1 MYIVKIVHSY
11 IDIYTNS
18 SSTSFIISTKND
30 LNKSSFLESIGV
42 ENKCILNKFFEDLFD
57 SIEINKRNIIDVIK
71 EDPHCKDIEKFLKQ
85 EGFNENTIS
94 KVTEL
99 INMGQD
105 VFFGTFRS
113 DAAIVAEAYFCC
125 ESFIVC
131 EDDIYFNGN
140 ISGW

>member
-1 MYIVKIVHSY
+1 MKIRNGFV
-11 IDIYTNS
+11 TNS

-57 SIEINKRNIIDVIK
+57 SIEENKRNIIDIIK
-71 EDPHCKDIEKFLKQ
+71 EDSHCKDIEKFLKQ

-105 VFFGTFRS
+105 VFFGTFQS
-113 DAAIVAEAYFCC
+113 DAATVAEAYFCC

>member
-1 MYIVKIVHSY
+1 MKIRNGFV
-11 IDIYTNS
+11 TNS

-57 SIEINKRNIIDVIK
+57 SIEVNKRNIIDVIK
-71 EDPHCKDIEKFLKQ
+71 EDPHCIDIENFLKQ

-105 VFFGTFRS
+105 VFFGTFWS
-113 DAAIVAEAYFCC
+113 DAETVAEVYFCC

>member
-1 MYIVKIVHSY
+1 MKIRNSFV
-11 IDIYTNS
+11 TNS
-18 SSTSFIISTKND
+18 SSTSFIISTKNN

-42 ENKCILNKFFEDLFD
+42 ENKCIFNKFFEDLFD
-57 SIEINKRNIIDVIK
+57 AIEVNKRNIIDVIR
-71 EDPHCKDIEKFLKQ
+71 EDTHCKDVETFLKQ

-99 INMGQD
+99 INMD
-105 VFFGTFRS
+105 REVFFGTFRS
-113 DAAIVAEAYFCC
+113 DAETVAEVYFCC

>member
-1 MYIVKIVHSY
+1 MKIRNSFV
-11 IDIYTNS
+11 TNS

-42 ENKCILNKFFEDLFD
+42 ENKCIFNKFFEDLFD
-57 SIEINKRNIIDVIK
+57 AIEVNKRNIIDVIR
-71 EDPHCKDIEKFLKQ
+71 EDTYCKDVETFLKQ

-99 INMGQD
+99 INMD
-105 VFFGTFRS
+105 REVFFGTFRS
-113 DAAIVAEAYFCC
+113 DAETVAEVYFCC

>member
-1 MYIVKIVHSY
+1 MKIRNGFV
-11 IDIYTNS
+11 TNS

-125 ESFIVC
+125 ESFIVY

>member
-1 MYIVKIVHSY
+1 MKIRNGFV
-11 IDIYTNS
+11 TNS

-57 SIEINKRNIIDVIK
+57 SIEVNKRNIIDVIK
-71 EDPHCKDIEKFLKQ
+71 EDPHCKDIENFLKQ

-113 DAAIVAEAYFCC
+113 DAATVAEAYFCC

>member
-1 MYIVKIVHSY
+1 MKIRNGFV
-11 IDIYTNS
+11 TNS

-30 LNKSSFLESIGV
+30 LNKSSFLESIGG
-42 ENKCILNKFFEDLFD
+42 ENKCIFNKFFEDLFD
-57 SIEINKRNIIDVIK
+57 AIEVNKRNIIDVIR
-71 EDPHCKDIEKFLKQ
+71 EDTYCKDVETFLKQ

-99 INMGQD
+99 INMD
-105 VFFGTFRS
+105 REVFFGTFRS
-113 DAAIVAEAYFCC
+113 DAETVAEVYFCC

>member
-1 MYIVKIVHSY
+1 MKIRNGFV
-11 IDIYTNS
+11 TNS

-42 ENKCILNKFFEDLFD
+42 ENKCILNKLFEDLFD
-57 SIEINKRNIIDVIK
+57 SIEVNKRNIIDVIK

-113 DAAIVAEAYFCC
+113 DAATVAEAYFCC

>member
-1 MYIVKIVHSY
+1 M
-11 IDIYTNS
+11 TF
-18 SSTSFIISTKND
+18 T
-30 LNKSSFLESIGV
+30 
-42 ENKCILNKFFEDLFD
+42 LNKFFEDLFD
-57 SIEINKRNIIDVIK
+57 SIEVNKRNIIDVIK

>member
-1 MYIVKIVHSY
+1 MKIRNSFV
-11 IDIYTNS
+11 TNS

-42 ENKCILNKFFEDLFD
+42 ENKCIFNKFFEDLFD
-57 SIEINKRNIIDVIK
+57 AIEVNKRNIIDVIR
-71 EDPHCKDIEKFLKQ
+71 EDTHCKDVETFLKQ

-94 KVTEL
+94 KVIDL
-99 INMGQD
+99 INMD
-105 VFFGTFRS
+105 REVFFGTFRS
-113 DAAIVAEAYFCC
+113 DAETVAEVYFCC

>member
-1 MYIVKIVHSY
+1 MKIRNGFV
-11 IDIYTNS
+11 TNS

-42 ENKCILNKFFEDLFD
+42 ENKCILNKLFEDLFD
-57 SIEINKRNIIDVIK
+57 SIEVNKRNIIDVIK

-105 VFFGTFRS
+105 VFFGTLRS
-113 DAAIVAEAYFCC
+113 DAATVAEAYFCC

>member
-1 MYIVKIVHSY
+1 MKIRNGFV
-11 IDIYTNS
+11 TNS

-57 SIEINKRNIIDVIK
+57 SIEVNKRNIIDVIK

-113 DAAIVAEAYFCC
+113 DAATVVEAYFCC

>member
-1 MYIVKIVHSY
+1 MKIRNGFV
-11 IDIYTNS
+11 TNS

-113 DAAIVAEAYFCC
+113 DAETVAEVYFCC

>member
-1 MYIVKIVHSY
+1 MKIRNGFV
-11 IDIYTNS
+11 TNS

-30 LNKSSFLESIGV
+30 LNKSYFLESIGV

-57 SIEINKRNIIDVIK
+57 SIEVNKRNIIDVIK
-71 EDPHCKDIEKFLKQ
+71 EDPHCKDIESFLKQ

-113 DAAIVAEAYFCC
+113 DAETVAEVYFCC

>member
-1 MYIVKIVHSY
+1 MKIRNGFV
-11 IDIYTNS
+11 TNS

-42 ENKCILNKFFEDLFD
+42 ENKCILNKFFEDLFE
-57 SIEINKRNIIDVIK
+57 SIEVNKRNIIDVIK
-71 EDPHCKDIEKFLKQ
+71 EDPYCKDIENFLKQ
-85 EGFNENTIS
+85 EGFNEDTIN
-94 KVTEL
+94 KVTDL

-105 VFFGTFRS
+105 VYFGTFRS
-113 DAAIVAEAYFCC
+113 DAETVAEVYFCC